1 MKILL
6 KRSLNTMFKLNSR
19 EKRLFLFLI
28 ALIILFIAFFLQ
40 GKFIQQITNSRAD
53 LNNEIEKYELVKQQL
68 AIINLEINQDL
79 NQLSLDELIVNLNSS
94 GFNASL
100 DEDLILVK
108 NIPVTKLQELI
119 ISLDSQK
126 NILKNVRIEQ
136 SESIFLIEI
145 AID

>member
-1 MKILL
+1 
-6 KRSLNTMFKLNSR
+6 MFKLNSR

-28 ALIILFIAFFLQ
+28 ALIILLIAFFLQ

-100 DEDLILVK
+100 DEDLILIK

>member
-1 MKILL
+1 M
-6 KRSLNTMFKLNSR
+6 
-19 EKRLFLFLI
+19 
-28 ALIILFIAFFLQ
+28 
-40 GKFIQQITNSRAD
+40 
-53 LNNEIEKYELVKQQL
+53 
-68 AIINLEINQDL
+68 
-79 NQLSLDELIVNLNSS
+79 NLNSS

-100 DEDLILVK
+100 DEDLILIK

>member
-1 MKILL
+1 
-6 KRSLNTMFKLNSR
+6 MFKLNSR

>member
-1 MKILL
+1 
-6 KRSLNTMFKLNSR
+6 MFKLNSR

-100 DEDLILVK
+100 DEDLILIK

>member
-28 ALIILFIAFFLQ
+28 ALIILLIAFFLQ

-100 DEDLILVK
+100 DEDLILIK